1 MGVFA
6 SKFPY
11 ELNDNKISKYVKI
24 LNQQITYISNGLI
37 NFPNMWKLRA
47 QDVM

>member
-11 ELNDNKISKYVKI
+11 EPKDNKISKYLEI
-24 LNQQITYISNGLI
+24 LNQQITYIGTGRI
-37 NFPNMWKLRA
+37 NFPNMWKSRA